1 MLNGGRGLGGA
12 ALVVVITFALAAV
25 LMLTG
30 TLIAARQIDDRVRF
44 IGSRVSTIDNN
55 LDAVRLAGRTDDTV
69 EKILDRA
76 QPLSGELSQVTAAA
90 GGIDRRAGL
99 IFDNVGRIN
108 DSVGSINRTAGAIN
122 ANARSINGRVL
133 SINGRVRS
141 IRGRAGS
148 INARVRSINASA
160 GSINGR
166 VRSIDRNAGSIRIR
180 VSSINRRAD
189 SIGGRVGTIL
199 TSATSIGQRV
209 PLIAAAARDILP
221 VVRRIDDGRTGTG
234 GPPSPPRGAAGINFR
249 ADVVTDRVEDI
260 LSDTGEIVEEVAD
273 IHEHSNSID
282 CSEVAMAGRTSQG
295 QNPRGRCNAHP
306 EDEDSTPTRTTP

>member
-1 MLNGGRGLGGA
+1 MRNGRGIGGA
-12 ALVVVITFALAAV
+12 ALVVVITWALAAV

-30 TLIAARQIDDRVRF
+30 TLIAAQQIDERVRF
-44 IGSRVSTIDNN
+44 ITSRTSTIDDN

-76 QPLSGELSQVTAAA
+76 RPLSGELSQVTAAA

-141 IRGRAGS
+141 IRSSAGS
-148 INARVRSINASA
+148 INARVRSINGSA

-166 VRSIDRNAGSIRIR
+166 VRSIDRNAGSIRVR

-221 VVRRIDDGRTGTG
+221 VVRRIDDGRTGPQ
-234 GPPSPPRGAAGINFR
+234 PPFPPRGAAGINFR

-260 LSDTGEIVEEVAD
+260 LSDTGETVEEVAD

-306 EDEDSTPTRTTP
+306 EDEDSTTRTTP